1 MPSLIPSLVEDYE
14 STGIL
19 SSILGCIINIMGR
32 MNTIQNK
39 IIQVTRAIFGDTEV
53 CNLCNIIIEQENVA
67 RLDVTV
73 NDARLCLMMEELNPL
88 HST

>member
-1 MPSLIPSLVEDYE
+1 
-14 STGIL
+14 
-19 SSILGCIINIMGR
+19 MGG

-39 IIQVTRAIFGDTEV
+39 IIQVTGAIFGDTEV

-73 NDARLCLMMEELNPL
+73 NDARLCLMMKELNPL
-88 HST
+88 RNT